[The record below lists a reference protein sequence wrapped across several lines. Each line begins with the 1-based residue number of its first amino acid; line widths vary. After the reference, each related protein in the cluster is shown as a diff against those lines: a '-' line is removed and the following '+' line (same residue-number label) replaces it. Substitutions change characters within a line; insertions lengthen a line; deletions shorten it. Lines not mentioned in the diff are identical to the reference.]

1 MFLYFVYKQR
11 DDKEIMMKKT
21 LICLALAGLLSA
33 CGGSDNDSGSNQNPP
48 PSSATQIGVLT
59 DGPVTG
65 VKYLRA
71 SSSGES
77 IEGITNDKGEFEYA
91 EGDTVRF
98 FIGDVQLGEAIEAK
112 ARITPLDL
120 AESENARTNLMVFLQ
135 SLDSDGDHSN
145 GIEITADTQTA
156 LTAVN
161 MNFKQTPAE
170 FSTTFVNEVIPK
182 TDIPLDRIVTP
193 EKAAE
198 NFQATFYKDIAGT
211 WEIGRTESTAVILHI
226 LPDGRYALGEADVAD
241 ETGKSGIET
250 GRLNWNAL
258 TSALS
263 PVISVDTN
271 GDYGLSHPDNDGHYR
286 LSYNG
291 TDLVLTDVGSNSTY
305 TLTKVK
311 QSSGLVGTWKF
322 SDTQLFAFFDN
333 NYYFFLDGIGG
344 DDCGWAG
351 IEYGKLSIT
360 ANTLTPTEVFYDTNE
375 CAGFHDSF
383 DDSKSIVS
391 YTISGTSLTIGTQGE
406 PSVTLQ
412 RSN

>member
-145 GIEITADTQTA
+145 GIEISAETQAAFNTVN
-156 LTAVN
+156 LTFEQN
-161 MNFKQTPAE
+161 
-170 FSTTFVNEVIPK
+170 STDFTTEVLSK
-182 TDIPLDRIVTP
+182 TTLTVDQLVTP
-193 EKAAE
+193 EKATE
-198 NFQATFYKDIAGT
+198 NFQASFYKDIAGT
-211 WEIGRTESTAVILHI
+211 WEIGRTNTSAVLLHI
-226 LPDGRYALGEADVAD
+226 LPDGRYALGEADEAD
-241 ETGKSGIET
+241 VTGQPGIEI

-305 TLTKVK
+305 ILTKVK
-311 QSSGLVGTWKF
+311 QSSGLVGTWQF
-322 SDTQLFAFFDN
+322 NQTHLFAFFDTGF
-333 NYYFFLDGIGG
+333 YFLLDTEG
-344 DDCGWAG
+344 DDDCANPG
-351 IEYGKLSIT
+351 IEYGKYSMT
-360 ANTLTPTEVFYDTNE
+360 ANTLAATEVLYDTND
-375 CAGFHDSF
+375 CGGLQDSW
-383 DDSKSIVS
+383 DGSKVNATYS
-391 YTISGTSLTIGTQGE
+391 ISGTSLTLHPQGE
-406 PSVTLQ
+406 DSVTLQ